1 MNDDMLHEKEKS
13 EEAHFKLTE
22 ELRFKATARRNRL
35 IGLWAARL
43 MGLGP
48 AESEAYA
55 KEIVL
60 IDFDEP
66 GDADVVGRLL
76 RDLEDRGV
84 TVKEKEV
91 TEELKRLYA
100 VAVRE
105 LSKEYPMPLGP
116 DHEQVG
122 G

>member
-22 ELRFKATARRNRL
+22 EFRFKATARRNRL

-76 RDLEDRGV
+76 RDLEDKGI

-91 TEELKRLYA
+91 AEELKRLYA
-100 VAVRE
+100 VAVQE
-105 LSKEYPMPLGP
+105 LAKEYPMPLGP

>member
-1 MNDDMLHEKEKS
+1 MTEDMLHEKEKS
-13 EEAHFKLTE
+13 EEAHFKMGE

-35 IGLWAARL
+35 IGLWAARM

-55 KEIVL
+55 KDIVMT
-60 IDFDEP
+60 DFEEP
-66 GDADVVGRLL
+66 GDGDVVRRLMG
-76 RDLEDRGV
+76 DLEEKGV
-84 TVKEKEV
+84 TIKEKEV
-91 TEELKRLYA
+91 VEELKRLYA
-100 VAVRE
+100 LAVQE
-105 LSKEYPMPLGP
+105 LAKEYPMPLGP

>member
-1 MNDDMLHEKEKS
+1 MNEDMLHEKEKS
-13 EEAHFKLTE
+13 EEAHFKLSE
-22 ELRFKATARRNRL
+22 ELRFKATAKRNRM
-35 IGLWAARL
+35 IGLWAAKL

-66 GDADVVGRLL
+66 GDKDVVGRLL
-76 RDLEDRGV
+76 TDLEERGI

-91 TEELKRLYA
+91 VAEMKRLYA
-100 VAVRE
+100 VAVQE
-105 LSKEYPMPLGP
+105 LAKEYPMPLGP